1 MLHYLFMDLL
11 VNILVAT
18 VIVIAL
24 VILHECCHYITAVK
38 LGCKIVDANFLRGK
52 VVVDVKDPKQ
62 SKKIK
67 NAPYY
72 IVPPLCIVLL
82 IAGFK
87 LYPRLGSVG
96 LLIASTVMLVAHTIS
111 FYFEGVKV

>member
-1 MLHYLFMDLL
+1 MLHYLLIDLL
-11 VNILVAT
+11 VNISIAAA
-18 VIVIAL
+18 IVIAL
-24 VILHECCHYITAVK
+24 VILHEYCHYITAVK
-38 LGCKIVDANFLRGK
+38 LGCKIVSANFLKGK
-52 VVVDVKDPKQ
+52 VVVDVKDPNQ

-72 IVPPLCIVLL
+72 VIPPLCIVLMV
-82 IAGFK
+82 AGFK

-96 LLIASTVMLVAHTIS
+96 LLISSTVMLIAHTIS